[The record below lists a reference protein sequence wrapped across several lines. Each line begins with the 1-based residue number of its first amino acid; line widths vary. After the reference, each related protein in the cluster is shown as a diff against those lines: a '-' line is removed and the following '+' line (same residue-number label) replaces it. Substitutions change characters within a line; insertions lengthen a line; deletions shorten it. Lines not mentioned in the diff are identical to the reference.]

1 MISGEPLSLLA
12 TEKDLTMK
20 YFEHNEDKL
29 SLAKTALNEK
39 ELLNSKELL
48 SQNVSDLMRE
58 KCPSGININI
68 NIGSQNDSS
77 YDKKSALGE
86 TNALPALKSE
96 DDVLK
101 YDPEG
106 NAIRVPSA
114 MPFKKGMVDES
125 ASPMGTASGD
135 LVIFKNVQENEIK
148 VPRDGGPKASAYV
161 QYLPHNF
168 LNL

>member
-96 DDVLK
+96 DDILK
-101 YDPEG
+101 YDPG
-106 NAIRVPSA
+106 S
-114 MPFKKGMVDES
+114 
-125 ASPMGTASGD
+125 TASGD

>member
-1 MISGEPLSLLA
+1 
-12 TEKDLTMK
+12 MK

-96 DDVLK
+96 DDILK
-101 YDPEG
+101 YDPG
-106 NAIRVPSA
+106 S
-114 MPFKKGMVDES
+114 
-125 ASPMGTASGD
+125 TASGD